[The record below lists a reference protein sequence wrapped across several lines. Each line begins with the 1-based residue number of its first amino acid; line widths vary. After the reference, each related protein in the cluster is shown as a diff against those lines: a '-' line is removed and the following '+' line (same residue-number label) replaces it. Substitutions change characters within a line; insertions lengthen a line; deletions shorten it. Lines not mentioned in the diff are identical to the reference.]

1 MEHAEDSLVEDA
13 KQVVRGVCMGG
24 ADIVP
29 GVSGGTVALILG
41 IYERLVTAISHVDL
55 TLLAAVRERRIADAA
70 RHIDLRFLIALIAG
84 IGIGVLGEYIGRI
97 YIDVKRR
104 PHYFVRAVHQGS
116 ELLR

>member
-1 MEHAEDSLVEDA
+1 MRGMEHAEDSLVEDA

-55 TLLAAVRERRIADAA
+55 TLLAAVRERRIGWGVTIMAT
-70 RHIDLRFLIALIAG
+70 LIFG
-84 IGIGVLGEYIGRI
+84 FTWWVPTRRGVF
-97 YIDVKRR
+97 
-104 PHYFVRAVHQGS
+104 HA
-116 ELLR
+116 